1 MAIARDFLNPLTL
14 VQNAYEVAYVG
25 SYAFLTTYKWG
36 EENSRTS
43 MTQERGFALE
53 QLLETG
59 VISLDQALAETW
71 ELLDNAQTEAE
82 WDLDEAQAEDVWQQ
96 AV

>member
-1 MAIARDFLNPLTL
+1 MAIVHDFINSLAHTE
-14 VQNAYEVAYVG
+14 NAYEVAYIG
-25 SYAFLTTYKWG
+25 DFAFLITYEWG
-36 EENSRTS
+36 EVTSRTS

-59 VISLDQALAETW
+59 VISLDSALAETW

-82 WDLDEAQAEDVWQQ
+82 WDLDASEAEDAWQQ